1 MNHRAI
7 ERREEASLIAT
18 IRELEEDQLRVR
30 LEEEVAVVMKYV
42 VSEVEHRLTSD

>member
-1 MNHRAI
+1 MNHRAV
-7 ERREEASLIAT
+7 ERREEVSLIAI
-18 IRELEEDQLRVR
+18 IRVSEENQFRLG